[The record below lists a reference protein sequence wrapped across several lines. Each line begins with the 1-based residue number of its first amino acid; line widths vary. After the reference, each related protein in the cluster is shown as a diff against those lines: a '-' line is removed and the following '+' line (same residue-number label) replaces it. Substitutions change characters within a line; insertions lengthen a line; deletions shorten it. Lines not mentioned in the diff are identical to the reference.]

1 MFLHVSVIHSV
12 HRGEYLT
19 RYPPGADPPR
29 PGTPPKDQVH
39 PRDQVHPPGTRYT
52 PLEQTTPPDQVPPRS
67 RACWEIRSTCGR
79 SASYWNA
86 ILFSAEFQTYRI
98 SFSLL
103 PRGIGADSTL
113 PCMSLCTTCVNDT
126 FGCQHLSLKN
136 KALRLYY
143 FAFDLDGSPGYWVS
157 MYLLVQ
163 MCSLLVHV
171 KCHTPATY
179 GPRAKDVRYKYAQI
193 FSTQTKRAIKLQE
206 NPYQSINYLTS
217 SIPIK

>member
-1 MFLHVSVIHSV
+1 MPPDQV
-12 HRGEYLT
+12 HTQGPGKPPRTRYTLLGPGTPPGPDTPPPGADTPGTRYPRT
-19 RYPPGADPPR
+19 RYPPPP
-29 PGTPPKDQVH
+29 P
-39 PRDQVHPPGTRYT
+39 
-52 PLEQTTPPDQVPPRS
+52 S

-103 PRGIGADSTL
+103 PRGMGADSTL

-143 FAFDLDGSPGYWVS
+143 FAYDLDGSPGYWGS